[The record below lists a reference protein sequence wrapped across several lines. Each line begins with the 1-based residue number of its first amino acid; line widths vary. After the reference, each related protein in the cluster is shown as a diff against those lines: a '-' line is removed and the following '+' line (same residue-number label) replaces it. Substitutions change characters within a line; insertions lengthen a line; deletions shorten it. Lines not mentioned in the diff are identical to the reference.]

1 MPKTRNDRSLT
12 RREFS
17 AESLTVLFAGV
28 AITITGCGGDDSP
41 SPTAPGGSTGGS
53 GDRSGAISANHGHV
67 ATVTS
72 VQLNSGSS
80 VTLNIQG
87 TSDHPHT
94 VTLSATA
101 VTQIRDGQRVSK
113 TSSNDP
119 SAAFSAHL
127 HTVTFN

>member
-1 MPKTRNDRSLT
+1 MPKTLNHRALT

-17 AESLTVLFAGV
+17 AESLTALFTGV

-41 SPTAPGGSTGGS
+41 SPTSPGGSAGGS

-94 VTLSATA
+94 VTLTA
-101 VTQIRDGQRVSK
+101 AEVTQIRDGQRVSK
-113 TSSNDP
+113 TSSND
-119 SAAFSAHL
+119 AA
-127 HTVTFN
+127 HTHSVTFN